1 MAIKQRKDIIAVL
14 DIGSYKIACL
24 IAKKEANGEFTILGQ
39 GYQFS
44 EGIRHGTIVDLEAAE
59 AAILATID
67 EVEQNAEI
75 KISSMLVNLS
85 AGDPKSH
92 IYSYPIGLSS
102 ARITKG
108 DLRHWITP
116 EVFHDNTLAGET
128 LIQVIPVCYYL
139 DGEMVADPTNLYG
152 NSLTIEVLLTKAADA
167 SVKNI
172 NLLMQRSQIKL
183 ERLVPSFMASSLACL
198 TPEEKQ
204 VGAIVVDMGSG
215 TLSWSLWI
223 DGYFVQG
230 GEVKGG
236 GFEITEDIARAFSTT
251 MESAE
256 EIKIRHGSCLLS
268 PLEASG
274 HFDAK
279 QIGEHSGESFA
290 EFTKGELRQ
299 VIINRITYQLQKL
312 VQELRKAED
321 YTKIKRIVLTGGGA
335 QLPGISELV
344 GEILQ
349 RQGHVRIG
357 HPFFEL
363 NQKIIEQNPIWST
376 AIGLLNY
383 GIQDDYPMIDQF
395 LTKLPQK
402 TLITRFIQWL
412 RLVF

>member
-1 MAIKQRKDIIAVL
+1 MAIKQRKNTIAVL

-24 IAKKEANGEFTILGQ
+24 IAEKQLDGTFTILGE

-44 EGIRHGTIVDLEAAE
+44 EGVRHGTIVDLEAAE

-67 EVEQNAEI
+67 EAEQNAGI

-85 AGDPKSH
+85 AGNPKSH
-92 IYSYPIGLSS
+92 IYSYPIELSH

-108 DLRHWITP
+108 DLRRWITP
-116 EVFHDNTLAGET
+116 EVFHDNVPTDET

-139 DGEMVADPTNLYG
+139 DGEMVADPSGLYG
-152 NSLTIEVLLTKAADA
+152 DSLTIEVLLTNAANA
-167 SVKNI
+167 SVKNV
-172 NLLMQRSQIKL
+172 NLLMQRSEIKL

-204 VGAIVVDMGSG
+204 IGAVVVDMGSG

-230 GEVKGG
+230 GEIKGG
-236 GFEITEDIARAFSTT
+236 GFEITEDIARAFTT
-251 MESAE
+251 TIESAE
-256 EIKIRHGSCLLS
+256 KIKTRYGSCLLT
-268 PLEASG
+268 PLEASDY
-274 HFDAK
+274 FDAE
-279 QIGEHSGESFA
+279 QIGEHSGENFA

-299 VIINRITYQLQKL
+299 VIINRLTYQLQKL
-312 VQELRKAED
+312 GQELKNIEPYAE
-321 YTKIKRIVLTGGGA
+321 IKRIILTGGGA
-335 QLPGISELV
+335 QLPGAVDLAGDV
-344 GEILQ
+344 LK

-357 HPFFEL
+357 YPFFTS
-363 NQKIIEQNPIWST
+363 NQKLIEQSPIWST
-376 AIGLLNY
+376 AIGLLYY
-383 GIQDDYPMIDQF
+383 GIQEDYPMIDQF

-402 TLITRFIQWL
+402 SLVTRLIQWL